1 MNCNKASPAKPNYFV
16 FSPTLK
22 KSLMNIAH
30 PDPVLYLRDAG
41 SGQIAQVS
49 LQPIPITIRYVKD
62 CNLLFANKNNNPHLL

>member
-1 MNCNKASPAKPNYFV
+1 
-16 FSPTLK
+16 
-22 KSLMNIAH
+22 MNIAH

-62 CNLLFANKNNNPHLL
+62 CNLLFASKNNNPHLL